1 MSSSPPGVTGTKRTV
16 APVISATICHGTMFE
31 WCSISVTSTS
41 SPGFSSR
48 APQAQATRLIA
59 SLAFLANTRPS
70 RGAPTRRATASRPA
84 SKRAVASAA
93 SS

>member
-1 MSSSPPGVTGTKRTV
+1 
-16 APVISATICHGTMFE
+16 MFE

-48 APQAQATRLIA
+48 APQAQATRLMA
-59 SLAFLANTRPS
+59 SLAFLVKTTPS
-70 RGAPTRRATASRPA
+70 RGAPTSRATASRPA

>member
-1 MSSSPPGVTGTKRTV
+1 MSSSPPGVTGAKRTV
-16 APVISATICHGTMFE
+16 APVTSATICQGTMFE

-59 SLAFLANTRPS
+59 SLAFLANTTPS
-70 RGAPTRRATASRPA
+70 RGAPTSRATASRPA